1 MIYNLEKIE
10 KNLKNAQNNIDNSID
25 LNTIQLSTTY
35 LNNKES
41 ICELY
46 ILFILFTIFPIKNI
60 KLTEYD
66 VD

>member
-1 MIYNLEKIE
+1 MRFNLKKIE
-10 KNLKNAQNNIDNSID
+10 KNLKNAQDNIDNSIN
-25 LNTIQLSTTY
+25 LNTIKLSNTY
-35 LNNKES
+35 LDSTET